1 MTEKDVIEYLKNR
14 YLVVGSPLNPTKEEC
29 KRHNAVIDMATEALR
44 KQIPIKPVA
53 VLGACDKPE
62 YECKNCGD
70 TIPDNMYEFCPWCGQ
85 AIDWSEEHDT
95 EMD

>member
-1 MTEKDVIEYLKNR
+1 MNLYKAL
-14 YLVVGSPLNPTKEEC
+14 
-29 KRHNAVIDMATEALR
+29 EALHGLRQRGSIIPQQRAEMIDIADEAIR

-53 VLGACDKPE
+53 VLWACDKPE

-85 AIDWSEEHDT
+85 AIDWSDECDA
-95 EMD
+95 

>member
-1 MTEKDVIEYLKNR
+1 MNLYKAL
-14 YLVVGSPLNPTKEEC
+14 
-29 KRHNAVIDMATEALR
+29 EALHGLRQRGSIIPQQRAEMIDIADEAIR

-85 AIDWSEEHDT
+85 AIDWSDECDA
-95 EMD
+95 